1 MSSILSHQI
10 EDVHHNT
17 LNLIATKDVY
27 KQMAALLKNLKE
39 STESKMK
46 QIWNKQSRS
55 AKASDEITKKFDCL
69 FVIITTVTRWN
80 SFVGDIDRFRDF
92 INNKKRDLKDI
103 FAHFNVVHLS
113 KIVDTLFK
121 EIFHSCNCS
130 YSAKIA

>member
-1 MSSILSHQI
+1 
-10 EDVHHNT
+10 
-17 LNLIATKDVY
+17 
-27 KQMAALLKNLKE
+27 MAALLKNLKE

-55 AKASDEITKKFDCL
+55 AKASDEITKKFDGL
-69 FVIITTVTRWN
+69 FVIITTRHDGT
-80 SFVGDIDRFRDF
+80 FVGVIDRFRDF

-130 YSAKIA
+130 YSARIA